1 MSEVKK
7 ILRHYGISK
16 AESNKPDWI
25 KIRQRLNLPISNK
38 YQNLNTNSNKNSVVW
53 KDFVSEIKRNA
64 IKKYTDDT
72 TIVKVKF
79 KFNYV
84 AKLKN
89 GEVRNRVYRGDIS
102 GSRENIQK
110 RLRNEISDII
120 EGLRESDV
128 DIDDDVI
135 AEIMS
140 EEEVPIELATP
151 QTSTTGIMMMAL
163 ILIEKLELVV
173 LIYYITCMPQA

>member
-72 TIVKVKF
+72 TIVKVKY

-89 GEVRNRVYRGDIS
+89 GEVRNSV
-102 GSRENIQK
+102 
-110 RLRNEISDII
+110 
-120 EGLRESDV
+120 
-128 DIDDDVI
+128 
-135 AEIMS
+135 
-140 EEEVPIELATP
+140 
-151 QTSTTGIMMMAL
+151 
-163 ILIEKLELVV
+163 
-173 LIYYITCMPQA
+173 

>member
-7 ILRHYGISK
+7 ILRHY
-16 AESNKPDWI
+16 
-25 KIRQRLNLPISNK
+25 
-38 YQNLNTNSNKNSVVW
+38 
-53 KDFVSEIKRNA
+53 
-64 IKKYTDDT
+64 
-72 TIVKVKF
+72 
-79 KFNYV
+79 
-84 AKLKN
+84 

-140 EEEVPIELATP
+140 EEEVPIELGGNGLRTVKGVKVAR
-151 QTSTTGIMMMAL
+151 MRYARAY
-163 ILIEKLELVV
+163 KLDDNYDDGVDFDRKV
-173 LIYYITCMPQA
+173 GTCCFDLLYHLYAPSMKRNKRGFEY